1 MKKIILLVT
10 FFLSLVYYVSFG
22 QSKTRADSNLKK
34 KIIAL
39 EKEAWEAWKNKDSD
53 WFRKNATDECLW
65 VTPAGVS
72 NKADWIK
79 TGASACD
86 VTTYLLDN
94 FQLVRLNEKSVV
106 ITYTAIVDAIC
117 GNCTLPNKMR
127 ASVSYVNRNGKWLEA
142 FYMEMPIQN

>member
-1 MKKIILLVT
+1 MNLNTQKMKKIILLVT
-10 FFLSLVYYVSFG
+10 FFLSLVYVSLG
-22 QSKTRADSNLKK
+22 QSKEAR
-34 KIIAL
+34 
-39 EKEAWEAWKNKDSD
+39 EKWKNKDSD

-86 VTTYLLDN
+86 VTTYSLDN

-117 GNCTLPNKMR
+117 GNYTLPNKMR